1 MLPLKNMS
9 LEAKMFLVL
18 KLIILILINA
28 SPYHPIPEGWI
39 EVRLH
44 LFPQK
49 TMLGRVG
56 LEKLVMDKRSEI
68 KST

>member
-1 MLPLKNMS
+1 MS

-18 KLIILILINA
+18 KFMILILIKA
-28 SPYHPIPEGWI
+28 SLYHPVPEGWI
-39 EVRLH
+39 EVKLH

-56 LEKLVMDKRSEI
+56 FEKLVMDKRSEM